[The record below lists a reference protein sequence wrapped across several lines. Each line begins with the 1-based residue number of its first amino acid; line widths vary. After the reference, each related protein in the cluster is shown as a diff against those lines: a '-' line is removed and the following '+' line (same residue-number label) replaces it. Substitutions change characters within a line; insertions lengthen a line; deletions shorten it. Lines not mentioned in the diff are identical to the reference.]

1 MAWWEPLLNFGCMEE
16 RDGIPSTPICTH
28 FTMFVISQYESLLVG
43 WRTFPLLPKFWMH
56 EGTGA
61 PSWRS
66 QLLRYA
72 HRSFYFDRN
81 ISKVDPPWTSSCQWL
96 RFSFKMSIL
105 TLYNLLWGN
114 LGHCCYWFVKYF
126 YSCCTL
132 YVLTLY
138 NLLWGNLGHFK
149 CMFRCRY
156 LLWNYQIRLLI
167 VQCNGQVWD
176 KAKVQWSLKTKIL
189 NHAIFENLNL
199 GTLLFHEYGKGFE

>member
-1 MAWWEPLLNFGCMEE
+1 MGKF
-16 RDGIPSTPICTH
+16 
-28 FTMFVISQYESLLVG
+28 
-43 WRTFPLLPKFWMH
+43 RTFLLLIMYN
-56 EGTGA
+56 
-61 PSWRS
+61 
-66 QLLRYA
+66 LLWGNLGHFCYWLA
-72 HRSFYFDRN
+72 KYFY
-81 ISKVDPPWTSSCQWL
+81 SCCKL
-96 RFSFKMSIL
+96 YVI

-114 LGHCCYWFVKYF
+114 LGHFYYWLVKYF

-199 GTLLFHEYGKGFE
+199 GTLLFHEYGKGFWIGIKLFGMGEVFDLRIWYCDHGSIRSFVKMLAIY